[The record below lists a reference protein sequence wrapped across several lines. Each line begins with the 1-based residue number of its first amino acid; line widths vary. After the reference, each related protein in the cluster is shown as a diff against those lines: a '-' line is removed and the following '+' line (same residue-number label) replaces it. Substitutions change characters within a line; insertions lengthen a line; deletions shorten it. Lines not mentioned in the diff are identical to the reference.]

1 MAEPQDA
8 VMPILVKIQ
17 DDIDKGFKRADNR
30 FSALDAKVN
39 DIAENTLEI
48 REDIADL
55 RRDILMH
62 LGLTTKH
69 RSDFENLREEVTNL
83 KTRIAALEAR
93 S

>member
-8 VMPILVKIQ
+8 VLPILQKIQ
-17 DDIDKGFKRADNR
+17 EEI
-30 FSALDAKVN
+30 SAGRKDTKVLRAKVD